1 MQRRYSTRTG
11 QPGDAHTHRSARGEP
26 MTGNFQQALRDE
38 LLAAARRSLIPARRP
53 WWRRTRTVVGAV
65 AAAAAG
71 VGVMAVATLGPA
83 AASGTITAAG
93 DMVTVTLNDKS
104 NSRDEN
110 ENPID
115 TQRTHPDNREGAG
128 G

>member
-11 QPGDAHTHRSARGEP
+11 QPGDAHTHRRARGEP

-83 AASGTITAAG
+83 AASVPFPAPG
-93 DMVTVTLNDKS
+93 DMVMVPLNDTS
-104 NSRDEN
+104 NRAPQHD
-110 ENPID
+110 NP
-115 TQRTHPDNREGAG
+115 
-128 G
+128 

>member
-1 MQRRYSTRTG
+1 
-11 QPGDAHTHRSARGEP
+11 

-38 LLAAARRSLIPARRP
+38 RLAAARRSLIPARRP

-83 AASGTITAAG
+83 AASVTITADG
-93 DMVTVTLNDKS
+93 DMVTVTLNDPS
-104 NSRDEN
+104 NSADEI
-110 ENPID
+110 ESPIED
-115 TQRTHPDNREGAG
+115 HRLNIDNQEEPVGRSHSERFGSYTTG
-128 G
+128 QDKQLKEV